1 MLTMDRARQ
10 VVEVVERELLTPL
23 GLRSLSPHH
32 PCYRRRYEGGVRERD
47 TAYHQ
52 GTVWPW
58 LMGPFLTAYMRV
70 KGRSPE
76 TLHQA
81 KEWMDGFGAHLATAG
96 LGHIS
101 EIADAEDGHQPR
113 GCIAQAWSV
122 AELLRAA
129 VEDIYE
135 ISAEHISAVSAP
147 LPELALSS
155 DSR

>member
-1 MLTMDRARQ
+1 MDRARQ
-10 VVEVVERELLTPL
+10 VVELVRRELLTPL
-23 GLRSLSPHH
+23 GLRSLSPYD
-32 PCYRRRYEGGVRERD
+32 PRYRRRYEGGVRERD

-70 KGRSPE
+70 NGRSAE
-76 TLHQA
+76 ARKQA
-81 KEWMDGFGAHLATAG
+81 KDWMEGIQAHLASAG

-129 VEDIYE
+129 VEDVYTVAASPRKQTSSE
-135 ISAEHISAVSAP
+135 TM
-147 LPELALSS
+147 ALVLE
-155 DSR
+155 